1 MKTES
6 ATESAPLRDYM
17 RHQTAARRRDL
28 AGISIG
34 EKLAGMFVENEV
46 LVNQRDEKTIAF
58 LVHKELQIVAG

>member
-1 MKTES
+1 MKTDL
-6 ATESAPLRDYM
+6 ATESSPLGDYM

-34 EKLAGMFVENEV
+34 GKLAGMFVENEV